1 MNEDFEFAP
10 ARDAFE
16 YSDFYTEQL
25 AEMVSESNDSF
36 DYGDYDYDYLTD
48 EEFFA
53 HDNFY

>member
-16 YSDFYTEQL
+16 YDDLHSELL
-25 AEMVSESNDSF
+25 AEMWQDANDAY
-36 DYGDYDYDYLTD
+36 DYGDYDHDYLTD